1 MLEYICNNGQ
11 VVVSVFTIIYV
22 VVAFVLLIIRLPNR
36 GREQSTGDYTKAYS
50 KMDEALKKIDREQ
63 AKIKNIHDNANI
75 VITEIK
81 SEIHSLKTNDEEN
94 KDV

>member
-22 VVAFVLLIIRLPNR
+22 VVAFVILIIRLPSR
-36 GREQSTGDYTKAYS
+36 GREQSTGDYKKAYS

-75 VITEIK
+75 VITELK
-81 SEIHSLKTNDEEN
+81 SEIYNLKTNDEEH